1 MTLTI
6 HDTVILRDLGRQIA
20 EIAALPVQ
28 QETITLWKS
37 LNDLQPQRPMV
48 LIDEVCW
55 NEMNIN
61 DELTLRT
68 QDAFCQDI
76 ERDLRRRLYTW
87 KHMRADMVMEAL
99 VTIPKAIYGNEFG
112 MPVAELLTVTDPAN
126 EIVSHHYHDQLKN
139 EDDLQ
144 NFRLPDA
151 QLDAVETSRRE
162 ALAHEIFDGILE
174 VEMKGLELAFDAWDW
189 IVRWHQPENV
199 LLDLV
204 DRPKFM
210 HKVISVVTEAALVLL
225 DQAEAR
231 GLLAQRMNLVHCT
244 GAYTDQLPAPG
255 YQSHK
260 PRAKDLWTYGMAQIF
275 GSVSP
280 AMHKEFE
287 LDYATRW
294 YARFGLVYYGC
305 CEPLDKKLDLVKTIP
320 NLRKISMSPWA
331 SAARGAEQIGR
342 DYVFSNK
349 PNPAFVA
356 GSSWDAQVVEKDLRH
371 VLEQCRRYGC
381 PLEFIL
387 KDISTT
393 CYQPQRLWEWADIA
407 MRVVKG

>member
-189 IVRWHQPENV
+189 IVR
-199 LLDLV
+199 
-204 DRPKFM
+204 
-210 HKVISVVTEAALVLL
+210 
-225 DQAEAR
+225 
-231 GLLAQRMNLVHCT
+231 
-244 GAYTDQLPAPG
+244 
-255 YQSHK
+255 
-260 PRAKDLWTYGMAQIF
+260 
-275 GSVSP
+275 
-280 AMHKEFE
+280 
-287 LDYATRW
+287 
-294 YARFGLVYYGC
+294 
-305 CEPLDKKLDLVKTIP
+305 
-320 NLRKISMSPWA
+320 
-331 SAARGAEQIGR
+331 
-342 DYVFSNK
+342 
-349 PNPAFVA
+349 
-356 GSSWDAQVVEKDLRH
+356 
-371 VLEQCRRYGC
+371 
-381 PLEFIL
+381 
-387 KDISTT
+387 
-393 CYQPQRLWEWADIA
+393 
-407 MRVVKG
+407 